1 MIVISTIMAPADSPR
16 LNLATT
22 SRDFLATVD
31 YPLRPAVARTWGKP
45 QRRHGSCKCCYF
57 PQSFPVYR
65 MQRLVSVLLCLL
77 GVVLLSVVAFVL
89 VQVTPPQEVLRG
101 RFGYLGGGG
110 GAVARENADAAMT
123 QGGLEVVRTA
133 RKLEDHPE
141 YRRSLEDDYNSEDEG
156 GEEEDEADDLVLTA
170 DGYDDDGYESEE
182 DDDYN
187 PVFDMDY
194 FDFSLTG
201 DRGGK
206 QSPGRNR
213 QSATASTST
222 FKTPRV
228 RERWKNL
235 PRVSLKND
243 QGMKVVEDGIVF
255 SAAAEELLKESH
267 LNDAT
272 VGEVQAQLRSHKV
285 VKLEEPNWEKCGR
298 PKNQWVELS
307 TGGAACARYRY
318 PDDYLLL
325 GEVLSFYLSRVLG
338 VGHVPPVVLAAPS
351 HPRWSAVA
359 SDMSRAGWG
368 DAPVVVLTPWVER
381 LVRDRMPTLLL
392 DALLKD
398 VPVSILGDEYP
409 VGPPEVVGKHMPSV
423 GYRLYPQAMGGAKKS
438 RDSLKTLSERELAQ
452 LVQWSDLLVFDYLTG
467 NYDRL
472 AYMQDAAEKEGRPQ
486 ILSGTIHNLVRS
498 EATDALW
505 LLDNESGLMDAY
517 SLLYGA
523 SSDPAQASRFQG
535 FHTRALRSMCLFRR
549 STMEAVL
556 GLASHPEPHSLLVTF
571 LRENEPLAGQL
582 PDPLANPLFARHF
595 AERVREVHSW
605 MVKCTEVVQKRSKGR
620 RTRR

>member
-77 GVVLLSVVAFVL
+77 GVILLSVVAFVL

-307 TGGAACARYRY
+307 TGGAACARYR
-318 PDDYLLL
+318 
-325 GEVLSFYLSRVLG
+325 
-338 VGHVPPVVLAAPS
+338 
-351 HPRWSAVA
+351 
-359 SDMSRAGWG
+359 
-368 DAPVVVLTPWVER
+368 
-381 LVRDRMPTLLL
+381 
-392 DALLKD
+392 
-398 VPVSILGDEYP
+398 
-409 VGPPEVVGKHMPSV
+409 
-423 GYRLYPQAMGGAKKS
+423 
-438 RDSLKTLSERELAQ
+438 
-452 LVQWSDLLVFDYLTG
+452 
-467 NYDRL
+467 
-472 AYMQDAAEKEGRPQ
+472 
-486 ILSGTIHNLVRS
+486 
-498 EATDALW
+498 
-505 LLDNESGLMDAY
+505 
-517 SLLYGA
+517 
-523 SSDPAQASRFQG
+523 
-535 FHTRALRSMCLFRR
+535 
-549 STMEAVL
+549 
-556 GLASHPEPHSLLVTF
+556 
-571 LRENEPLAGQL
+571 
-582 PDPLANPLFARHF
+582 
-595 AERVREVHSW
+595 
-605 MVKCTEVVQKRSKGR
+605 
-620 RTRR
+620 

>member
-45 QRRHGSCKCCYF
+45 QRRRNSWKCCYF

-89 VQVTPPQEVLRG
+89 VQVTPPQILRG
-101 RFGYLGGGG
+101 RFGYADGGD
-110 GAVARENADAAMT
+110 GAVARESADAAMT

-194 FDFSLTG
+194 FDFSITG

-206 QSPGRNR
+206 QGPGRGR
-213 QSATASTST
+213 QPAKASTST
-222 FKTPRV
+222 FKTPRI
-228 RERWKNL
+228 REKWKNL

-243 QGMKVVEDGIVF
+243 HGMKVVEDGVVF
-255 SAAAEELLKESH
+255 SAAAEDLLKESH
-267 LNDAT
+267 LSDTT

-318 PDDYLLL
+318 PDDYLLV

-338 VGHVPPVVLAAPS
+338 VGHVPPVVLAAPA

-381 LVRDRMPTLLL
+381 LVRDRMPTILL

-398 VPVSILGDEYP
+398 IPVNILGDEYP
-409 VGPPEVVGKHMPSV
+409 MGPPEVVGKHVPSV
-423 GYRLYPQAMGGAKKS
+423 RYRLYPPAMGGAKKS

-571 LRENEPLAGQL
+571 LRENEPLAGKL
-582 PDPLANPLFARHF
+582 PDPLGNPLFVRHF

-605 MVKCTEVVQKRSKGR
+605 MVKCTEIVQKRSKGR